1 MSVLADVPPHVSA
14 LQRLRESLVSL
25 ATQFTAPLFETR
37 LAEPMMPAEER
48 RRRRDLRRLAGALD
62 GLSERQLEVL
72 GLSRG
77 LMLSELED
85 RYDEMLDRRRAL
97 EALFDGDSPETA
109 PARLEAPR

>member
-14 LQRLRESLVSL
+14 LQRLRESIVSL
-25 ATQFTAPLFETR
+25 ATQLSAPLFETR
-37 LAEPMMPAEER
+37 LADPLVPAEER

-62 GLSERQLEVL
+62 GLNERQLEVL

-77 LMLSELED
+77 LMLTELED
-85 RYDEMLDRRRAL
+85 RYEDMLDRHRAL
-97 EALFDGDSPETA
+97 TALFDGETPETA